1 MKSTPDI
8 KKIYTGIQH
17 QLSNLIPEKWES
29 IYLYA
34 SVIKQLNNLETWEMY
49 FYYIPKGILKK
60 NPINV
65 YEVPSKFNVDEDE
78 YLELVDNLCNTI
90 KVLNREYKTEYEKEW
105 SNMVIAIKD
114 AQFLVEYNDDN
125 LLKSKYNSKDR
136 HTIFKHKYLNIPL
149 QSFSKKE
156 RKVIQ
161 DFLNNEEY
169 KMVYDRYFEYIQK
182 EEVHNYIEYERDQKF
197 EEDLYSSELVSVEES
212 KPSFWH
218 ALLYFI
224 KQRYRKKE
232 KARNVVEPVLE
243 HAFEP
248 RIQILSDK

>member
-34 SVIKQLNNLETWEMY
+34 SVMRQLNNLETWEMY
-49 FYYIPKGILKK
+49 FYYIPKGLLKK

-65 YEVPSKFNVDEDE
+65 YEVPNRFNVDEDE

-90 KVLNREYKTEYEKEW
+90 RTLHKEYKNAYEKEW

-114 AQFLVEYNDDN
+114 LQFLIEYNDDN
-125 LLKSKYNSKDR
+125 LLKSKYKSKDR
-136 HTIFKHKYLNIPL
+136 HIIFKHKYLNIPI

-156 RKVIQ
+156 RAVIQ
-161 DFLNNEEY
+161 SYLDNEEY
-169 KMVYDRYFEYIQK
+169 KMSYDRYFEFISK
-182 EEVHNYIEYERDQKF
+182 EEVHNYIEYEKDDMI
-197 EEDLYSSELVSVEES
+197 EDDLYSGQLVDLPKRRVSILS
-212 KPSFWH
+212 MLINWFRRRRNRGRK
-218 ALLYFI
+218 ALS
-224 KQRYRKKE
+224 
-232 KARNVVEPVLE
+232 EPVLE
-243 HAFEP
+243 SAIEP
-248 RIQILSDK
+248 KIQILSDIF